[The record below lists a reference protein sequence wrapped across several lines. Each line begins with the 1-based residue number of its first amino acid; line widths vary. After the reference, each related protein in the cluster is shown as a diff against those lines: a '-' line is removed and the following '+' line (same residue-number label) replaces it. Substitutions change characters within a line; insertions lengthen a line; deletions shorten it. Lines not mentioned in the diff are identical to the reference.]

1 MDDGAQLGT
10 AEREFAAVLA
20 EVLHVD
26 EVAGDSNFFEELGAD
41 SLVMA
46 HFCAR
51 VRKRGDLPQ
60 VSMRDVYKYP
70 TVGALADALAAPVP
84 TPVPAPTPQAT
95 RSGETTEVAEARGI
109 AEPTETTTS
118 IRTAATSETT
128 EPPAPAPTTAP
139 TRATTAT
146 GTAANTATAATA
158 TATATTTA
166 PDDTSAPPAKP
177 DPPPRT
183 PRTNTPHYLLCGAL
197 QLLAFLGYSCV
208 VAVVAVQG
216 YEWISAGAG
225 AVEAYL
231 RAVAVGTGA
240 LLALCG
246 LPIALKWLLVGRWKP
261 REIRV
266 WSLDYVRFWTVKTLV
281 RSNPLVLFV
290 GSPLYVLY
298 LRALGA
304 RVGKGVSVF
313 TRNLPV
319 CTDLLTVGAGT
330 VIRKDSFLSCY
341 RARDGVIQTGAVAL
355 GRDAVVSEAT
365 VLDIG
370 TTMGDRA
377 QLGHASS
384 LHRGQVVPDGEHWH
398 GSPAQ
403 RGDADF
409 LPLDPAEC
417 GTRRRALHSLLQ
429 LLAAL
434 LVYVPLAVGGAGIL
448 LAEVP
453 QLNAALEPGA
463 TALTGWVF
471 YGEALAASL
480 LLFFGTTLLGVLLVA
495 TLPRLLGRTVRPG
508 RVYPLY
514 GYHYAAH
521 RLIMLATNR
530 RFLTRLFGDSS
541 GIVHYLRYLGYDL
554 SRVQQTG
561 SNFGTDVRHETPYL
575 STVGTGTMVAD
586 GLSIANADFSSSSFR
601 VAPVA
606 IGPRN
611 FLGNRITYP
620 TRGRTGEN
628 CLLATKVMVPVDGPV
643 REGVGL
649 LGSPAFEIPRSVQ
662 RDSRFDRLK
671 SGEEL
676 ESLLPAKNRHNAA
689 TMALYLLVR
698 WLHFFG
704 ITLLVSGAAE
714 LYTAFG
720 ALAIALGNVLVVLFT
735 AVYYVLVERIVT
747 ARHALRPLFCSIY
760 DIRFWRRERYWK
772 VPSETY
778 LRLFNGTPYKSLVWR
793 VLGVRIGRRVF
804 DDGCSLTERTMVSIG
819 DGCTL
824 NAGSVVQCHSQEDG
838 TFKSD
843 RVAIGS
849 GCTLGVGA
857 FAHYGI
863 ALGDGAELAPDSF
876 LMKGETVPRH
886 ALWGGNPA
894 RPFPKDGVQPLPGD
908 ADGERRQQP

>member
-1 MDDGAQLGT
+1 M
-10 AEREFAAVLA
+10 LA

-70 TVGALADALAAPVP
+70 TVGALADALAAPAP
-84 TPVPAPTPQAT
+84 APAPAPTPQTT
-95 RSGETTEVAEARGI
+95 RSSATTELTEASGI
-109 AEPTETTTS
+109 AETTQ
-118 IRTAATSETT
+118 TT
-128 EPPAPAPTTAP
+128 
-139 TRATTAT
+139 ATTAT
-146 GTAANTATAATA
+146 TQITEPTEPSRTTKPTKPTANNTPTAAPAKATTATTATAA
-158 TATATTTA
+158 
-166 PDDTSAPPAKP
+166 DTSAPPAKP

-183 PRTNTPHYLLCGAL
+183 PPTGTPHYLLCGAL

-231 RAVAVGTGA
+231 RAVVVGTGA
-240 LLALCG
+240 FLALCG
-246 LPIALKWLLVGRWKP
+246 LPIAVKWLLVGRWKP

-341 RARDGVIQTGAVAL
+341 RAQDGVIQTGAVVL

-370 TTMGDRA
+370 TAMGDRA

-384 LHRGQVVPDGEHWH
+384 LHRGQAVPDGEHWH

-403 RGDADF
+403 RGETDF
-409 LPLDPAEC
+409 LPLGPAEC

-448 LAEVP
+448 LAQVP
-453 QLNAALEPGA
+453 QLDAALEPGA

-521 RLIMLATNR
+521 RLVMLATNR

-662 RDSRFDRLK
+662 RDSSFDRLK

-676 ESLLPAKNRHNAA
+676 DRLLPAKNRHNAA

-778 LRLFNGTPYKSLVWR
+778 LRLFNGTPYKNLVWR
-793 VLGVRIGRRVF
+793 MLGVRIGRRVF
-804 DDGCSLTERTMVSIG
+804 DDGCSLTERTMVGIG

-876 LMKGETVPRH
+876 LMKGESVPRH

-894 RPFPKDGVQPLPGD
+894 RPFPQD